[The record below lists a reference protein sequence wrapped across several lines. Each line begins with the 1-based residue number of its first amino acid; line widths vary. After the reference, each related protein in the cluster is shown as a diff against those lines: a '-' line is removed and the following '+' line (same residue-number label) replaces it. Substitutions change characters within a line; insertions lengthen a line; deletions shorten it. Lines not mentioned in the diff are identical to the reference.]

1 MISFNALKV
10 LSASEIYYGP
20 LIMSSWYCGI
30 KKFSLWIAALLLA
43 LALEWREKSRG
54 KEEGERR
61 VSSPSLP
68 VPNAFFFLLFLLGRP
83 HYLNVS
89 GASRLVCGRK

>member
-10 LSASEIYYGP
+10 LSASEIYYSP

-43 LALEWREKSRG
+43 LAIEWREKSRG

-68 VPNAFFFLLFLLGRP
+68 VPNAFFSLLFLLGRP